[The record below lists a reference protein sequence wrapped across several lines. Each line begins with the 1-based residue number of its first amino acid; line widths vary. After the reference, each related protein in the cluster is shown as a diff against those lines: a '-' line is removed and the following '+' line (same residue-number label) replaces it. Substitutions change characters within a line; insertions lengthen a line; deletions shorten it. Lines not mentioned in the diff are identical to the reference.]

1 MSMNMEYFQ
10 PMRKLTNLGRIKFF
24 IAFAL
29 IFCLS
34 LPGCVSPAEF
44 TEKPSVQ
51 SESPSAAEVRFP
63 DYVYDPEN
71 AWHAY
76 RANAE
81 NGYYL
86 SLNYSLYF
94 YDIQS
99 DLLFPLCT
107 KASCL
112 HKDETCDAYIYN
124 RKNWGFNGEG
134 EDFVDDWTS
143 NAVDGKIFYYREH
156 LYMISCNPS
165 RGYALFQYSP
175 EFTDQRQIAWVSD
188 FEAEPRVL
196 PFLGT
201 VSLRHG
207 YAYYLTYLYDIETA
221 WAKPDY
227 QTSCTAWRVK
237 LEENAEPEE
246 LFSFDFPIGFS
257 TTLSLE
263 VSDDKVYVIAE
274 HYMLSG
280 RIVKDENGEDVNAAE
295 FAGAFERVYR
305 YDVKERKEELL
316 WSYEGEQPVN
326 LFESEG
332 AIPRVISLGYSFI
345 ISDKGDYVYLAGCPE
360 YEGDHWFTKK
370 IASVNLET
378 REGKTLYE
386 TPYNSLNQLRSD
398 GQYYYFIEEG
408 KGQTFLTA
416 IDKEGNL
423 VRRYEIP
430 FDEKYKKWQ
439 EEHGWP
445 RENWATAEEGLTL
458 QLKAADS
465 RYIVLCAY
473 DNAFQNLSSSMEGY
487 DFHKYNGPI
496 TEGIGVINTEDF
508 LSGKDVEIRQIYE
521 RTDPFR

>member
-1 MSMNMEYFQ
+1 MNMEYFQ

-44 TEKPSVQ
+44 TEKPSLQ

-76 RANAE
+76 IANAE

-86 SLNYSLYF
+86 PFNYSLYF

-175 EFTDQRQIAWVSD
+175 EFTDQRQIAWLSD

-201 VSLRHG
+201 VSLHRG

-280 RIVKDENGEDVNAAE
+280 RIVKDENGEDVSAAE

-305 YDVKERKEELL
+305 YDVKERKEELI

-496 TEGIGVINTEDF
+496 TEGIGVINTGDF
-508 LSGKDVEIRQIYE
+508 LSGKDIEIHQIYE